1 MLTDYHNNGTNYSWI
16 FTFKTTLDNLGIN
29 NIWIS
34 QNLLSVNSLSNRKQ
48 DEQRQ
53 YDEYLQIWKHTISL
67 SSRENTYQLYKER
80 LTLKNYINIYIYI
93 IVIIILKFRTS
104 NHYLPVETGRWNE
117 VLTEDRI
124 RSL

>member
-80 LTLKNYINIYIYI
+80 LTLKNYINIYIYNCDYYSEI
-93 IVIIILKFRTS
+93 
-104 NHYLPVETGRWNE
+104 
-117 VLTEDRI
+117 
-124 RSL
+124 